1 MTDENLTKIVR
12 AYEMSSL
19 TQTHANVSLTTIR
32 SMLKMID
39 DYGENDEEVEFRNNG
54 DDDEQE

>member
-1 MTDENLTKIVR
+1 
-12 AYEMSSL
+12 MSSL

-39 DYGENDEEVEFRNNG
+39 DYGENDEEVGFRNNG